1 MQKKPRFGRLLTLL
15 KYASVALLG
24 FGVVSLLGLFVI
36 VRKIESELPSVSEL
50 KSGYRPAQVTRIV
63 AVDGTVLAE
72 LFTERRTVVPIDGL
86 PAHVKLAVLA
96 AEDAGFYQHE
106 GLNYFGILRAMIV
119 NLKSGRMRQ
128 GGSTITQQVVKN
140 VLLDSE
146 KSLKRKVREALLSRR
161 LEQELSKDQ
170 ILELYLN
177 HIYFGLGRYGIE
189 EAARANFGKP
199 AAKLTTGEAALMA
212 GIVACPES
220 CSPRRDLKRATD
232 RRTFVLGQMLDK
244 GFLNPEQ
251 FAQAKE
257 EPISL
262 AALVDTKNELAPEVV
277 TIARR
282 MLHELDPERAA
293 LGGFTI
299 TTTIDPKLQAEARKA
314 VLENLMAF
322 DKRRGVQGPLKPPT
336 AKELARTAEL
346 TQWEK
351 PFEGEPKY
359 ESHKVFVGTVEA
371 THDTEGTL
379 DVRVGTVL
387 GVLKLADYERYNP
400 KKLRAA
406 EFAPV
411 GTRLRV
417 SLLAAALAA
426 PAGAPESKVPLR
438 LELGPESAMVVMD
451 VRSRHVL
458 ALVGNYEAASGGLD
472 RATQARR
479 QPGSTFKPI
488 VYSYALHSRRFT
500 PASLLDINPQQFG
513 TYKPSN
519 YEGWTAKDPLRLRE
533 ILAQSVNIGA
543 VRVLDDVG
551 PPNVVSWAQ
560 ALGITSHLGADLSL
574 ALGAYEVEPYEL
586 CGAYAAFA
594 AGGMYEEPKLITRIV
609 GPDGKDLELPKSA
622 PPRRVLED
630 SEAYLITNMMTS
642 VVDHGTATRAKVLG
656 RPVAGKTGTSNQS
669 KDTWFAGY
677 TNDLVGVVWVGYD
690 DGKPLGSSE
699 AGGSTALPAWVAF
712 MKEAHKGRPVSDF
725 PRPPGIVDVVID
737 KASGKLPYPDDVDT
751 MTEVFLAGTEPT
763 EVAEVP
769 EPDAGAA
776 ALAGDAGAPPS
787 DAGEELN

>member
-1 MQKKPRFGRLLTLL
+1 MRRAWVLL
-15 KYASVALLG
+15 KYAALALVG
-24 FGVVSLLGLFVI
+24 LGLIGLIGVFVV
-36 VRKIESELPSVSEL
+36 VRKLEGELPSVSEL

-63 AVDGTVLAE
+63 AADGTVLAE

-86 PAHVKLAVLA
+86 PPHVKLAVLA

-106 GLNYFGILRAMIV
+106 GLNYFGILRAMLI

-199 AAKLTTGEAALMA
+199 AAKLSIAEAALLA
-212 GIVACPES
+212 GVVACPES

-251 FAQAKE
+251 FGQAKE
-257 EPISL
+257 EAISL
-262 AALVDTKNELAPEVV
+262 AAIVDTNNELAPEVV

-299 TTTIDPKLQAEARKA
+299 TTTIDPKLQAEARRA

-322 DKRRGVQGPLKPPT
+322 DKRRGVQGPLKAPS
-336 AKELARTAEL
+336 AKELARTSKL
-346 TQWEK
+346 SQWDK
-351 PFEGEPKY
+351 PFEGLPKY
-359 ESHKVFVGTVEA
+359 EGHKTYVGTVEA
-371 THDTEGTL
+371 ANDAAGTF
-379 DVRVGTVL
+379 DVRIGSVL
-387 GVLKLADYERYNP
+387 GVVKLANYERYNP
-400 KKLRAA
+400 KKLPPS
-406 EFAPV
+406 EFAPA
-411 GTRLRV
+411 GARV
-417 SLLAAALAA
+417 RVQLLAAALAA

-451 VRSRHVL
+451 VRTRNVL
-458 ALVGNYEAASGGLD
+458 ALIGNYEAASGGLD
-472 RATQARR
+472 RATQSKR

-488 VYSYALHSRRFT
+488 VYSYALHTRRFT

-543 VRVLDDVG
+543 VRVLEDVG
-551 PPNVVSWAQ
+551 PANVVTWAQ
-560 ALGITSHLGADLSL
+560 ALGITSPLGADLSL
-574 ALGAYEVEPYEL
+574 ALGSYEVAPFEL
-586 CGAYAAFA
+586 CGAYATFA
-594 AGGMYEEPKLITRIV
+594 AGGMHEEPRLITRIV
-609 GPDGKDLELPKSA
+609 GPDGKDLQLPPIA
-622 PPRRVLED
+622 PGRRVLED
-630 SEAYLITNMMTS
+630 AEAYLITNMMTS
-642 VVDHGTATRAKVLG
+642 VVDHGTATRAKALG

-669 KDTWFAGY
+669 RDTWFAGY
-677 TNDLVGVVWVGYD
+677 TTDLVGVVWVGYD
-690 DGKPLGSSE
+690 DNKPLGGSE
-699 AGGSTALPAWVAF
+699 AGGSTALPAWLAF

-725 PRPPGIVDVVID
+725 PRPPGVVDVVID
-737 KASGKLPYPDDVDT
+737 KATGKLPYADDPDT
-751 MTEVFLAGTEPT
+751 MSELFLDGSEPSET
-763 EVAEVP
+763 AEP
-769 EPDAGAA
+769 PAPDAGAA
-776 ALAGDAGAPPS
+776 YEEDAGAAAEDS
-787 DAGEELN
+787 GEELN